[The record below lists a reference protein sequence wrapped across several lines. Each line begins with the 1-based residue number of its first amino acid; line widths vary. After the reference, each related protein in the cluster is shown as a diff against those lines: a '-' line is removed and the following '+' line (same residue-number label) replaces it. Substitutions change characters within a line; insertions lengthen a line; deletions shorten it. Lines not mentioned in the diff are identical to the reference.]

1 MLKISDHEFWVL
13 NGIPLSGSP
22 SARLGEH
29 YKRGFRKKNTAKQDV
44 CCETLTSRHT
54 LAVARMNS
62 WHELITHVISTRP
75 VQDQTS
81 QHLSIDEV
89 GAPEARPLPKV
100 LLTFPIFLEER
111 ESFFECVQSH

>member
-1 MLKISDHEFWVL
+1 MEYLYQARHLLDL
-13 NGIPLSGSP
+13 GSTTKED
-22 SARLGEH
+22 SE
-29 YKRGFRKKNTAKQDV
+29 KNTAKQDV
-44 CCETLTSRHT
+44 CCETLTSGHT

-62 WHELITHVISTRP
+62 WHELITHVISARP